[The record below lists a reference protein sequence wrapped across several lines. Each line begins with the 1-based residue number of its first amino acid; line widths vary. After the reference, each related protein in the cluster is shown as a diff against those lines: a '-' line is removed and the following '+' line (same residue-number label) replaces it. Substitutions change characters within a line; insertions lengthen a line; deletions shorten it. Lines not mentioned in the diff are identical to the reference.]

1 MNLESQ
7 KKTIKVVAALIEVNG
22 KIFCA
27 QRAYGELK
35 GKWEFPG
42 GKNRWGE
49 SVADTLKREWMEE
62 LGVSIDVGE
71 ELASHDFVNKETL
84 YHLSAHAVSLP
95 EGGQFR
101 LSVHS
106 KLAWVTKEEMA
117 AMPFAPSDRAI
128 IAQLAG

>member
-1 MNLESQ
+1 MEHRITTCGILRDQQGRYLVGLRE
-7 KKTIKVVAALIEVNG
+7 
-22 KIFCA
+22 
-27 QRAYGELK
+27 K
-35 GKWEFPG
+35 GGAIGGLWEFPG

-128 IAQLAG
+128 NAQLAG

>member
-1 MNLESQ
+1 MEHRITTCGILRDQQGRYLVGLRE
-7 KKTIKVVAALIEVNG
+7 
-22 KIFCA
+22 
-27 QRAYGELK
+27 K
-35 GKWEFPG
+35 GGAIGGLWEFPG

-95 EGGQFR
+95 EGGRFR

>member
-1 MNLESQ
+1 MEHRITTCGILRDQQGRYLVGLRE
-7 KKTIKVVAALIEVNG
+7 
-22 KIFCA
+22 
-27 QRAYGELK
+27 K
-35 GKWEFPG
+35 GGAIGGLWEFPG

-106 KLAWVTKEEMA
+106 KLAWVTKKEMA

>member
-1 MNLESQ
+1 MEHRITTCGILRDRE
-7 KKTIKVVAALIEVNG
+7 G
-22 KIFCA
+22 KYLVGL
-27 QRAYGELK
+27 REK
-35 GKWEFPG
+35 GGAIGGLWEFPG

-49 SVADTLKREWMEE
+49 SVADTLQREWMEE
-62 LGVSIDVGE
+62 LGVHIGVGD
-71 ELASHDFVNKETL
+71 ELASYDFVNKETL

>member
-1 MNLESQ
+1 MEHRITTCGILRDQQGRYLVGLRE
-7 KKTIKVVAALIEVNG
+7 
-22 KIFCA
+22 
-27 QRAYGELK
+27 K
-35 GKWEFPG
+35 GGAIGGLWEFPG

>member
-1 MNLESQ
+1 MEHRITTCGILRDQQGRYLVGLRE
-7 KKTIKVVAALIEVNG
+7 
-22 KIFCA
+22 
-27 QRAYGELK
+27 K
-35 GKWEFPG
+35 GGAIGGLWEFPG

-49 SVADTLKREWMEE
+49 SVADTLRREWMEE

>member
-1 MNLESQ
+1 MKHRITTCGILRDQQGRYLVGLRE
-7 KKTIKVVAALIEVNG
+7 
-22 KIFCA
+22 
-27 QRAYGELK
+27 K
-35 GKWEFPG
+35 GGAIGGLWEFPG